1 MTPNKRFNEFI
12 FDINPS
18 PTTTQRSKSAH
29 RRIRE
34 SLWDDEIYSSNLI
47 KDFLGGSYKRQT
59 AIRPVMKNG
68 DTDRPDV
75 DIYVVVKG
83 SRWTTDPSELIEN
96 LYNALDRK
104 KGTLNINSLHRNRC
118 SIAISTNTADMDISP
133 LLERS
138 PNGYY
143 IGNRETEEWYETD
156 PEKHSEWSSEQNDN
170 FSGRFKPS
178 VKLIKW
184 ARRENPTKNKHPKS
198 FALEVIAANHM
209 SSSESHYGKIIHG
222 IFDEFVITHAH
233 VRDIGLCPHIEDPA
247 VLGGNLLSGVSGD
260 AFGAYY
266 DKIKKHR
273 DDADRALNE
282 DDQDKATKY
291 WRRIFGNRFPAPKS
305 STSALTA
312 SGALSIPPLTFPDKP
327 AKPSNRLAKF
337 A

>member
-1 MTPNKRFNEFI
+1 MTPNARFTDFI
-12 FDINPS
+12 ADINPS
-18 PTTTQRSKSAH
+18 QTTTQRSQSAH
-29 RRIRE
+29 QRIRE
-34 SLWDDEIYSSNLI
+34 CLRADETYSTYLI
-47 KDFLGGSYKRQT
+47 RDFLGGSYKRQT

-75 DIYVVVKG
+75 DIYMVVKG
-83 SRWTTDPSELIEN
+83 DTWSTDPSELIEN
-96 LYNALDRK
+96 LYKALDRNR
-104 KGTLNINSLHRNRC
+104 GALNINSLHRNRC
-118 SIAISTNTADMDISP
+118 SIAISTDTADMDISP

-143 IGNRETEEWYETD
+143 IGNRETEEWYKTD
-156 PEKHSEWSSEQNDN
+156 PEKHSEWSSEKNDS
-170 FSGRFKPS
+170 FSGRFKPT

-198 FALEVIAANHM
+198 FALEVIVADHM
-209 SSSESHYGKIIHG
+209 SSSETHYGKIVHG
-222 IFDEFVITHAH
+222 IFDDFVKTYASM
-233 VRDIGLCPHIEDPA
+233 RLLGFCPHLEDPA
-247 VLGGNLLSGVSGD
+247 ITGGNLLSGVSGD

-305 STSALTA
+305 SANAITAKSAVT
-312 SGALSIPPLTFPDKP
+312 IPPLAFPNKP
-327 AKPSNRLAKF
+327 AKPSNRPAKF